1 MTTEFKKELEEIR
14 RRVYN
19 EKSLAELKR
28 IGKLKKGLLN
38 VDQYK
43 KANKKDL
50 VERFVKGRQLS
61 DNNKDVLLEIA
72 QTKKDLKVN
81 ASMSKKVILQKI
93 TNPKLT
99 DLSEK
104 RLREIAKNKGVPLRS
119 QMTNK
124 AIIQRLENPTD
135 YYTVESLKRLARS
148 KKIDVRRNISK
159 PELIN
164 ILGERNLITTKP
176 ITVQESNLGFF
187 EPIIPIPVIESGK
200 KKARSAKE
208 ALVNLKEY
216 IESLK
221 VYTISANRLKKLSKQ
236 LERKEK
242 KEKEERAKI
251 FTPILEASAFK
262 NYTNQYGI
270 YNNIRAPYTPKEFLE
285 YSKPVILNIFKS
297 NRNIKTMLYLH
308 CIMSREQG
316 YDENDEGY
324 DDVRDG
330 ERRFTA
336 KFAFHSKGL
345 KLVLEGT
352 DIIELYNEMADEIE
366 EEIQKVNE
374 EEGSGWRYEGVI
386 SLVLHVTK
394 WEPIYGSSYM
404 PLDPY
409 IANKKAIINMKN
421 EDDKCFMWCVLRA
434 LYPKDK
440 NAERIDKDL
449 KSKQDIIN
457 MKGICYPVSL
467 KAIDH
472 FEHLN
477 PNISI
482 SVLGY
487 NKEDRVFPLRIS
499 KYTGCDYDIVLLLL
513 KEAEKG
519 ENGEIKE
526 KTHYTLVKNK
536 SALIASQINSHEHK
550 RHLCLNCFNSF
561 NTSETLEKHKEYCY
575 DNNSVKITMPPQN
588 TYLRFKNFH
597 HSEKAPFA
605 VYADFESLI
614 KPLDNCDPDP
624 NKSYTKKYQK
634 HEPISFSYYIA
645 VNGDFFK
652 PILRKYTKTKPED
665 ADAMDIFIKWL
676 EEDVK
681 DIANIEPKEMIFTE
695 EDIKHFNNASD
706 CWICGEELGNDRV
719 RDHCHFTG
727 RYRGPAHNSCNLKYR
742 KPKNISV
749 FFHNLSGY
757 DSHLFIKKI
766 GTPNKN
772 ENIDCIPNNEEKYIS
787 FSKTIVTGQYTN
799 KKGEVKDKTFKIVFK
814 DSLKFMSSSLEALV
828 NNLPKDAFKNLIKYF
843 TPKQA
848 EILKQKGF
856 YPYEYM
862 DSEEKFND
870 TKLPPREAFYSKLS
884 GKGITEKDY
893 KHAGDVWN
901 SFKMKTFKEYH
912 ELYNITDVLLLADV
926 FENFR
931 DLCLKIY
938 GLDPVYYFTAPG
950 LAWDACLKITDIDL
964 ELLSDHNMLLMF
976 EKGIRG
982 GISIISNRYGE
993 ANNKYMR
1000 KGFNKNK
1007 PSKYLMYLDAN
1018 NLYGCGM
1025 SEKLPTHGFKW
1036 LSCGEM
1042 EKLFNNRVIQVW
1054 EKIPCILEVDLE
1066 YPENLHDLHN
1076 DYPFCPERV
1085 KCENGVEKLIPN
1097 LNDKTKYIIHY
1108 KNLIQCLRA
1117 GIKLKKIHRGIKF
1130 VESEWMK
1137 PYIDKNTNLRAMA
1150 KNNFEKDFF
1159 KLMNNS
1165 VFGKTMENIRN
1176 RVDVKLVNT
1185 KEKLRKLV
1193 AKPNLRSPPKIFSEN
1208 LVSVHM
1214 RKTSLTMN
1222 KPIYLGMC
1230 ILELSKIIMY
1240 DFHYNYIKSKYADK
1254 AKLLF
1259 TDTDSLMYE
1268 IETEDFY
1275 KDISGDVKDKF
1286 DTSDY
1291 PENHPSGIP
1300 TGENK
1305 KVLGMMKDEVA
1316 GKIIKEFV
1324 GLRSKLYSFVMDDGG
1339 ETKKCKGIKKQVV
1352 ERSIMHEHYKTCL
1365 KTGKELLRKQNI
1377 LRSYNHEVY
1386 TEEVNKVALSAL
1398 DDKRYILSDGM
1409 DTLAWGHYKIK
1420 AARGLYDASPPIVKR
1435 E

>member
-1 MTTEFKKELEEIR
+1 MTNKYKKELEELK

-50 VERFVKGRQLS
+50 VERLVKGSQLS
-61 DNNKDVLLEIA
+61 DESKKVLLEIA
-72 QTKKDLKVN
+72 QTKDLKVN
-81 ASMSKKVILQKI
+81 ASMSKEVILQKI

-99 DLSEK
+99 DLNEN
-104 RLREIAKNKGVPLRS
+104 RLRKIAEKKGVPLRT
-119 QMTNK
+119 QLTNR

-148 KKIDVRRNISK
+148 NDIDVRRNISK

-164 ILGERNLITTKP
+164 ILGERNLITTTP
-176 ITVQESNLGFF
+176 ITAQESNLGVLASKV
-187 EPIIPIPVIESGK
+187 PIDLIRKAK
-200 KKARSAKE
+200 KKAQSAKE
-208 ALVNLKEY
+208 ALEIFKQYIENLKGY
-216 IESLK
+216 K
-221 VYTISANRLKKLSKQ
+221 ISANRLKKLSKQ
-236 LERKEK
+236 LKRKEK
-242 KEKEERAKI
+242 KATEEKDRI
-251 FTPILEASAFK
+251 FTPTRESSAFK
-262 NYTNQYGI
+262 NYTNQYVMHNTKANYEPI
-270 YNNIRAPYTPKEFLE
+270 EFLE
-285 YSKPVILNIFKS
+285 YAKPAILNIFNS
-297 NRNIKTMLYLH
+297 NRNIKTILYLH
-308 CIMSREQG
+308 CLMQNIESTTPVE
-316 YDENDEGY
+316 
-324 DDVRDG
+324 
-330 ERRFTA
+330 
-336 KFAFHSKGL
+336 FAFHSKDL

-352 DIIELYNEMADEIE
+352 DISELYNEMADEIE
-366 EEIQKVNE
+366 EEIQKVE
-374 EEGSGWRYEGVI
+374 DSEGSGWTFVGVI
-386 SLVLHVTK
+386 KLVLHTTK
-394 WEPIYGSSYM
+394 WEPIYGSSYI

-409 IANKKAIINMKN
+409 LANKKAIINMKN

-457 MKGICYPVSL
+457 MKGIRYPVSI
-467 KAIDH
+467 KDIER
-472 FEHLN
+472 FEDLN

-487 NKEDRVFPLRIS
+487 NKEDRVFPLQIS

-513 KEAEKG
+513 KEAVKE

-536 SALIASQINSHEHK
+536 SALIASQKNNHKGK

-561 NTSETLEKHKEYCY
+561 NTSESLNKHKEYCY
-575 DNNSVKITMPPQN
+575 ENKSVKTTMPPPG
-588 TYLRFKNFH
+588 TYLEFKNFH
-597 HSEKAPFA
+597 HSEKAPFV

-614 KPLDNCDPDP
+614 KSMDYCNPDP

-634 HEPISFSYYIA
+634 HEPISFSYYILCSIDG
-645 VNGDFFK
+645 VYK
-652 PILRKYTKTKPED
+652 PVLRKYTQTKPEGANAID
-665 ADAMDIFIKWL
+665 VFIKWL

-681 DIANIEPKEMIFTE
+681 SIANIEPKEMIFTE
-695 EDIKHFNNASD
+695 EDIKQFNKASD
-706 CWICGEELGNDRV
+706 CWICGEKLGNDKV

-727 RYRGPAHNSCNLKYR
+727 RYRGPAHNKCNLKYR

-757 DSHLFIKKI
+757 DSHLFIKKL
-766 GTPNKN
+766 GTPDKN

-787 FSKTIVTGQYTN
+787 FSKTIVTGQYTS
-799 KKGEVKDKTFKIVFK
+799 KKGEVKNKTFKIVFK
-814 DSLKFMSSSLEALV
+814 DSLKFLASSLEALV
-828 NNLPKDAFKNLIKYF
+828 NNLTKEDFKNLHKYF

-870 TKLPPREAFYSKLS
+870 TKPPPREAFCSKLS
-884 GKGITEKDY
+884 GKGISNKNY
-893 KHAGDVWN
+893 NRVLNVWN
-901 SFKMKTFKEYH
+901 TFNMKIFKEYH

-950 LAWDACLKITDIDL
+950 LAWDACLKVTGVQL
-964 ELLSDHNMLLMF
+964 ELLSDPNMLLMF

-982 GISIISNRYGE
+982 GISIISNRYGK
-993 ANNKYMR
+993 ANNKYLR
-1000 KGFNKNK
+1000 KGYNKNL

-1018 NLYGCGM
+1018 NLYGCAM

-1036 LSCGEM
+1036 LSGGEM
-1042 EKLFNNRVIQVW
+1042 KKLFNNQVLQVW

-1076 DYPFCPERV
+1076 DYPFCSERV
-1085 KCENGVEKLIPN
+1085 ECKNGVKKLIPN
-1097 LNDKTKYIIHY
+1097 LRNKTKYVIHY
-1108 KNLIQCLRA
+1108 RNLIQCLKA
-1117 GIKLKKIHRGIKF
+1117 GLKLTKIHKGIKF
-1130 VESEWMK
+1130 VESDWMK
-1137 PYIDKNTNLRAMA
+1137 PYIEMNTNLRAMA

-1193 AKPNLRSPPKIFSEN
+1193 AKPNLKSPPKIFSEN

-1214 RKTSLTMN
+1214 RKTSLLMN
-1222 KPIYLGMC
+1222 KPVYLGMC
-1230 ILELSKIIMY
+1230 ILDLSKTIMY

-1275 KDISGDVKDKF
+1275 EDIAGDVKDKF

-1305 KVLGMMKDEVA
+1305 KVLGMMKDEAA

-1339 ETKKCKGIKKQVV
+1339 EIKKCKGIKKQVV
-1352 ERSIMHEHYKTCL
+1352 ESSIRHEHYKTCL
-1365 KTGKELLRKQNI
+1365 TTGKELLRKQNI
-1377 LRSYNHEVY
+1377 LRSYEHEVY

-1420 AARGLYDASPPIVKR
+1420 DN
-1435 E
+1435 

>member
-1 MTTEFKKELEEIR
+1 MTNKYKKEIEEHN

-28 IGKLKKGLLN
+28 IGKVKKGLLN

-50 VERFVKGRQLS
+50 VERLVKGKQL
-61 DNNKDVLLEIA
+61 KDESKKVLLEIA
-72 QTKKDLKVN
+72 QTKDLKVN
-81 ASMSKKVILQKI
+81 ASMSKEVILQKI

-99 DLSEK
+99 DLNEN
-104 RLREIAKNKGVPLRS
+104 RLRKIAEKKGVPLRT
-119 QMTNK
+119 QLTNR

-135 YYTVESLKRLARS
+135 YYTVESLKRLARNNN
-148 KKIDVRRNISK
+148 IDVRRNISK

-164 ILGERNLITTKP
+164 ILGERNLITTTP
-176 ITVQESNLGFF
+176 ITAQESNLGVLASKV
-187 EPIIPIPVIESGK
+187 PIDLIRKAK
-200 KKARSAKE
+200 KKTQSAME
-208 ALVNLKEY
+208 ALEIFKQYIENLKGY
-216 IESLK
+216 K
-221 VYTISANRLKKLSKQ
+221 ISANRLKKLSKQ

-242 KEKEERAKI
+242 KATEEKDRI
-251 FTPILEASAFK
+251 FTPIMEASAFK
-262 NYTNQYGI
+262 NYTNQYVMHNTKANYEPI
-270 YNNIRAPYTPKEFLE
+270 EFLE
-285 YSKPVILNIFKS
+285 YAKPAILNIFNS
-297 NRNIKTMLYLH
+297 NRNIKTILYLH
-308 CIMSREQG
+308 CLMQNIESTTPVE
-316 YDENDEGY
+316 
-324 DDVRDG
+324 
-330 ERRFTA
+330 
-336 KFAFHSKGL
+336 FAFHSKDL

-352 DIIELYNEMADEIE
+352 DISELYNEMADEIE
-366 EEIQKVNE
+366 EEIQKVE
-374 EEGSGWRYEGVI
+374 DSEGSGWTFVGVI
-386 SLVLHVTK
+386 KLVLHTTK
-394 WEPIYGSSYM
+394 WEPIYGSSYI

-409 IANKKAIINMKN
+409 LANKKAIINMKN

-434 LYPKDK
+434 LYPKNDHP
-440 NAERIDKDL
+440 ERIDKDL

-457 MKGICYPVSL
+457 MKGIHYPVSL
-467 KAIDH
+467 KAIER
-472 FEHLN
+472 FEQLN

-487 NKEDRVFPLRIS
+487 NKEEGVFPLQIS

-513 KEAEKG
+513 KEAVKG

-536 SALIASQINSHEHK
+536 SALIASQKNNHKGK

-561 NTSETLEKHKEYCY
+561 NTSESLNKHKEYCY
-575 DNNSVKITMPPQN
+575 ENKSVKTTMPPPG
-588 TYLRFKNFH
+588 TYLEFKNFH
-597 HSEKAPFA
+597 HSEKAPFV

-614 KPLDNCDPDP
+614 KSMDYCNPDP

-634 HEPISFSYYIA
+634 HEPISFSYYILCSIDG
-645 VNGDFFK
+645 VYK
-652 PILRKYTKTKPED
+652 PVLRKYTQTKPEGANAID
-665 ADAMDIFIKWL
+665 VFIKWL

-681 DIANIEPKEMIFTE
+681 AIANIEPKEMIFTE
-695 EDIKHFNNASD
+695 EDIKQFNKASD
-706 CWICGEELGNDRV
+706 CWICGEKLGNDKV

-727 RYRGPAHNSCNLKYR
+727 RYRGPAHNKCNLKYR

-757 DSHLFIKKI
+757 DSHLFIKKL
-766 GTPNKN
+766 GTPDKN

-787 FSKTIVTGQYTN
+787 FSKTIVTGQYTS
-799 KKGEVKDKTFKIVFK
+799 KKGEVKNKTFKIVFK
-814 DSLKFMSSSLEALV
+814 DSFKFLASSLEALV
-828 NNLPKDAFKNLIKYF
+828 NNLTKEDFKNLHKYF

-870 TKLPPREAFYSKLS
+870 TKPPPREAFYSKLS
-884 GKGITEKDY
+884 GKGISNKNY
-893 KHAGDVWN
+893 NRVLNVWN
-901 SFKMKTFKEYH
+901 TFNMKIFKEYH

-950 LAWDACLKITDIDL
+950 LAWDACLKVTGVQL
-964 ELLSDHNMLLMF
+964 ELLSDPNMLLVF

-982 GISIISNRYGE
+982 GISIISNRYGK
-993 ANNKYMR
+993 ANNKYLR
-1000 KGFNKNK
+1000 KGYNKNL

-1018 NLYGCGM
+1018 NLYGCAM

-1036 LSCGEM
+1036 LSGGEM
-1042 EKLFNNRVIQVW
+1042 KKLFNNQVLQVW
-1054 EKIPCILEVDLE
+1054 EKIPCIFEVDLE

-1085 KCENGVEKLIPN
+1085 ECKNGVKKLIPN
-1097 LNDKTKYIIHY
+1097 LRNKTKYIIHY
-1108 KNLIQCLRA
+1108 RNLIQCLKA
-1117 GIKLKKIHRGIKF
+1117 GLKLTKIHKGIKF
-1130 VESEWMK
+1130 VESDWMK
-1137 PYIDKNTNLRAMA
+1137 PYIEMNTNLRAMA

-1193 AKPNLRSPPKIFSEN
+1193 AKPNLKSPPKIFSEN

-1214 RKTSLTMN
+1214 RKTSLLMN
-1222 KPIYLGMC
+1222 KPVYLGMC
-1230 ILELSKIIMY
+1230 ILDLSKTIMY

-1275 KDISGDVKDKF
+1275 KDIVGDVKDKF

-1305 KVLGMMKDEVA
+1305 KVLGMMKDEAA

-1339 ETKKCKGIKKQVV
+1339 EIKKCKEIKKQVV
-1352 ERSIMHEHYKTCL
+1352 ESSIRHEHYKTCL
-1365 KTGKELLRKQNI
+1365 TTGKELLRKQNI
-1377 LRSYNHEVY
+1377 LRSYEHEVY

-1420 AARGLYDASPPIVKR
+1420 DN
-1435 E
+1435 

>member
-1 MTTEFKKELEEIR
+1 MTDKFKKEIEELKR
-14 RRVYN
+14 RIYN

-50 VERFVKGRQLS
+50 VERLVKGRQLS
-61 DNNKDVLLEIA
+61 DESKDTLLEIA
-72 QTKKDLKVN
+72 QNKDLKVN
-81 ASMSKKVILQKI
+81 ASMSKNVILQKI
-93 TNPKLT
+93 TSPELT
-99 DLSEK
+99 DLNEK
-104 RLREIAKNKGVPLRS
+104 LLRKIAKNKGIPLRS

-148 KKIDVRRNISK
+148 KNIDVRRNISK

-164 ILGERNLITTKP
+164 ILGERNLITATP
-176 ITVQESNLGFF
+176 ITAQKSNLGFF
-187 EPIIPIPVIESGK
+187 VSRVPIDLIREGK
-200 KKARSAKE
+200 RKAKSAKE
-208 ALVNLKEY
+208 ALEIFKEY
-216 IESLK
+216 IKGLK
-221 VYTISANRLKKLSKQ
+221 VYQISADRLKKLSKQ

-242 KEKEERAKI
+242 KEKEVRDKI
-251 FTPILEASAFK
+251 FTPIKEKSAFK
-262 NYTNQYGI
+262 NFTYQYVI
-270 YNNIRAPYTPKEFLE
+270 NNIGYYSPDEVLE
-285 YSKPVILNIFKS
+285 YAKPAILNIFKS
-297 NRNIKTMLYLH
+297 NQNIKTMLYLH
-308 CIMSREQG
+308 CYMTREEG
-316 YDENDEGY
+316 YDEGDEGY
-324 DDVRDG
+324 DDVG
-330 ERRFTA
+330 GRRVTA
-336 KFAFHSKGL
+336 KFAFHSKDL

-352 DIIELYNEMADEIE
+352 DISELYNEMVDEIE
-366 EEIQKVNE
+366 EEIQKVANT
-374 EEGSGWRYEGVI
+374 EGSGWVFADVI
-386 SLVLHVTK
+386 SLVLHITR
-394 WEPIYGSSYM
+394 WEPIYGSSYI

-409 IANKKAIINMKN
+409 LANKKAIINMKN

-434 LYPKDK
+434 LYPKNDHP
-440 NAERIDKDL
+440 ERIDKDL
-449 KSKQDIIN
+449 KSKQDNIN
-457 MKGICYPVSL
+457 MKGICYPVNFR
-467 KAIDH
+467 AIDR
-472 FEHLN
+472 FEDLN

-487 NKEDRVFPLRIS
+487 NKEEGVFPLKIS
-499 KYTGCDYDIVLLLL
+499 KYTGCDNDIVLLLL
-513 KEAEKG
+513 KEAVKG

-536 SALIASQINSHEHK
+536 SALIASQKNNHKGK

-561 NTSETLEKHKEYCY
+561 NTSESLNKHKEYCY
-575 DNNSVKITMPPQN
+575 ENKSVKTTMPPPG
-588 TYLRFKNFH
+588 TYLEFKNFH
-597 HSEKAPFA
+597 HSEKAPFV

-614 KPLDNCDPDP
+614 KSMDYCNPDP

-634 HEPISFSYYIA
+634 HEPISFSYYILCSIDG
-645 VNGDFFK
+645 VYK
-652 PILRKYTKTKPED
+652 PVLRKYTQTKPKGANAID
-665 ADAMDIFIKWL
+665 VFIKWL

-681 DIANIEPKEMIFTE
+681 AIANIEPKEMIFTE
-695 EDIKHFNNASD
+695 EDIKQFNKASD
-706 CWICGEELGNDRV
+706 CWICGKELGNDRV

-727 RYRGPAHNSCNLKYR
+727 RYRGPAHNNCNLKYR
-742 KPKNISV
+742 KPNNISV

-757 DSHLFIKKI
+757 DSHLFIKKLA
-766 GTPNKN
+766 TPNKN
-772 ENIDCIPNNEEKYIS
+772 ENIKCIPNNEEKYIS
-787 FSKTIVTGQYTN
+787 FTKTIVTGQYTS
-799 KKGEVKDKTFKIVFK
+799 KKGKVKNKTFDIVFK
-814 DSLKFMSSSLEALV
+814 DSLKFLASSLEALV
-828 NNLPKDAFKNLIKYF
+828 NNLTKEDFKNLHKYF

-870 TKLPPREAFYSKLS
+870 TKPPPREAFYSKLS
-884 GKGITEKDY
+884 GKGISNKNY
-893 KHAGDVWN
+893 NRVLNVWN
-901 SFKMKTFKEYH
+901 TFNMKIFKEYH

-950 LAWDACLKITDIDL
+950 LAWDACLKVTGVQL
-964 ELLSDHNMLLMF
+964 ELLSDPNMLLMF

-982 GISIISNRYGE
+982 GISIISNRYGK
-993 ANNKYMR
+993 ANNKYLR
-1000 KGFNKNK
+1000 KGYNKNL

-1018 NLYGCGM
+1018 NLYGCAM

-1036 LSCGEM
+1036 LSGGEM
-1042 EKLFNNRVIQVW
+1042 KKLFNNQVLQVW

-1076 DYPFCPERV
+1076 DYPFCPEKV
-1085 KCENGVEKLIPN
+1085 KCKNGVKKLIPN
-1097 LNDKTKYIIHY
+1097 LRNKTKYVIHY
-1108 KNLIQCLRA
+1108 RNLIQCLKA
-1117 GIKLKKIHRGIKF
+1117 GLKLTKIHKGIKF
-1130 VESEWMK
+1130 VLSDWMK
-1137 PYIDKNTNLRAMA
+1137 PYIEMNTNLRAMA

-1193 AKPNLRSPPKIFSEN
+1193 AKPNLKSPPKIFSEN

-1230 ILELSKIIMY
+1230 ILDLSKTIMY

-1275 KDISGDVKDKF
+1275 KDIAGDVKNKF

-1305 KVLGMMKDEVA
+1305 KVLGMMKDEAA

-1352 ERSIMHEHYKTCL
+1352 ERSIRHEHYKTCL
-1365 KTGKELLRKQNI
+1365 TTGKELLRKQNI
-1377 LRSYNHEVY
+1377 LRSYEHEVY

-1398 DDKRYILSDGM
+1398 DNKRYILSDGM
-1409 DTLAWGHYKIK
+1409 DTLAWGHYKIN
-1420 AARGLYDASPPIVKR
+1420 DN
-1435 E
+1435 

>member
-1 MTTEFKKELEEIR
+1 MTNKYKKELEELK

-50 VERFVKGRQLS
+50 VERLVKGSQLS
-61 DNNKDVLLEIA
+61 DESKKVLLEIA
-72 QTKKDLKVN
+72 QTKDLKVN
-81 ASMSKKVILQKI
+81 ASMSKEVILQKI
-93 TNPKLT
+93 TSPKLT
-99 DLSEK
+99 DLNEN
-104 RLREIAKNKGVPLRS
+104 RLRKIAEKKGVPLRT
-119 QMTNK
+119 QLTNR

-135 YYTVESLKRLARS
+135 YYTVESLKRLARNNN
-148 KKIDVRRNISK
+148 IDVRRNISK

-164 ILGERNLITTKP
+164 ILGERNLITTTP
-176 ITVQESNLGFF
+176 ITAQESNLGVLSSKV
-187 EPIIPIPVIESGK
+187 PIDLIRKAK
-200 KKARSAKE
+200 KKTQSAKE
-208 ALVNLKEY
+208 ALEIFKEY
-216 IESLK
+216 IKNLK
-221 VYTISANRLKKLSKQ
+221 GYNISADRLKKLSKQ

-242 KEKEERAKI
+242 KATEEKDRI

-262 NYTNQYGI
+262 NYTNQYVM
-270 YNNIRAPYTPKEFLE
+270 YNTKANYEPIEFLA
-285 YSKPVILNIFKS
+285 YAKPAILNIFNS
-297 NRNIKTMLYLH
+297 NRNIKTILYLY
-308 CIMSREQG
+308 CLMQNLQSITPVE
-316 YDENDEGY
+316 
-324 DDVRDG
+324 
-330 ERRFTA
+330 
-336 KFAFHSKGL
+336 FAFHSKDL

-352 DIIELYNEMADEIE
+352 DISELYNEMTDEIE
-366 EEIQKVNE
+366 EEIQKVENS
-374 EEGSGWRYEGVI
+374 EGSGYTFVKVI
-386 SLVLHVTK
+386 KLVLHTTK
-394 WEPIYGSSYM
+394 WEPLYGSSYI

-409 IANKKAIINMKN
+409 LANKKAIINMKN

-457 MKGICYPVSL
+457 MKGIHYPVSL
-467 KAIDH
+467 NGIKR
-472 FEHLN
+472 FEDLN

-487 NKEDRVFPLRIS
+487 NKEEGGVYPLEIS
-499 KYTGCDYDIVLLLL
+499 EYTGCDYDIVLLLL
-513 KEAEKG
+513 KEAVTG

-526 KTHYTLVKNK
+526 KTHYTLVKNT
-536 SALIASQINSHEHK
+536 SALIASQKNNHKGK
-550 RHLCLNCFNSF
+550 RHACLNCFNSF
-561 NTSETLEKHKEYCY
+561 NTLESLNKHKEYCY
-575 DNNSVKITMPPQN
+575 KNKCVKTNMPPQN
-588 TYLRFKNFH
+588 TYLRFKNFL

-634 HEPISFSYYIA
+634 HEPISFSYYILCSIDG
-645 VNGDFFK
+645 VYK
-652 PILRKYTKTKPED
+652 PVLRKYTQTKPED
-665 ADAMDIFIKWL
+665 ANAMDIFIKWL

-681 DIANIEPKEMIFTE
+681 AIANIEEKEMIFTE
-695 EDIKHFNNASD
+695 EDRKYFNNASD

-727 RYRGPAHNSCNLKYR
+727 RYRGPAHNKCNLKYR

-757 DSHLFIKKI
+757 DSHLFIKKL

-772 ENIDCIPNNEEKYIS
+772 ENIKCIPTNEEKYIS
-787 FSKTIVTGQYTN
+787 FTKTIVTGQYTN
-799 KKGEVKDKTFKIVFK
+799 KKGEVKDKTFDIVFK

-828 NNLPKDAFKNLIKYF
+828 NNLPKDAFKNLLKYF

-848 EILKQKGF
+848 ELLKQKGF

-893 KHAGDVWN
+893 NHAGDVWN
-901 SFKMKTFKEYH
+901 TFNMKIFLEYH
-912 ELYNITDVLLLADV
+912 DLYNITDVLLLTDV

-938 GLDPVYYFTAPG
+938 GLDPVYYFTAPQ
-950 LAWDACLKITDIDL
+950 LAWDACLKMTSVKL
-964 ELLSDHNMLLMF
+964 ELLSDEEMLLMI
-976 EKGIRG
+976 EEGIRG

-1007 PSKYLMYLDAN
+1007 PSKYLMYLDAY
-1018 NLYGCGM
+1018 NLYGGAM

-1036 LSCGEM
+1036 LLDGEI
-1042 EKLFNNRVIQVW
+1042 EKLFNNQVLQVW

-1085 KCENGVEKLIPN
+1085 ECKNGVKKLIPN
-1097 LNDKTKYIIHY
+1097 LRDKTKYIIHY

-1117 GIKLKKIHRGIKF
+1117 GMKLKKIHRGIKF
-1130 VESEWMK
+1130 VESKWMK
-1137 PYIDKNTNLRAMA
+1137 PYIDKNTNLRAKA
-1150 KNNFEKDFF
+1150 KNNFEKDYY

-1165 VFGKTMENIRN
+1165 VFGKTMENLRN
-1176 RVDVKLVNT
+1176 RVDVRLVNT

-1193 AKPNLRSPPKIFSEN
+1193 AKPNFKSRKIFNEN

-1214 RKTSLTMN
+1214 SKTSLLMN

-1230 ILELSKIIMY
+1230 ILDLSKIIMF

-1275 KDISGDVKDKF
+1275 KDISGDVKDRF

-1305 KVLGMMKDEVA
+1305 KVLGMMKDEAA

-1352 ERSIMHEHYKTCL
+1352 ESSIRHEHYKTCL
-1365 KTGKELLRKQNI
+1365 TTGKELLRKQNI
-1377 LRSYNHEVY
+1377 LRSYEHEVY

-1398 DDKRYILSDGM
+1398 DDKRHILSDGM
-1409 DTLAWGHYKIK
+1409 DTLALGHYKIK
-1420 AARGLYDASPPIVKR
+1420 DKGIV
-1435 E
+1435 

>member
-1 MTTEFKKELEEIR
+1 MCQNPHYYTT
-14 RRVYN
+14 
-19 EKSLAELKR
+19 
-28 IGKLKKGLLN
+28 
-38 VDQYK
+38 
-43 KANKKDL
+43 
-50 VERFVKGRQLS
+50 
-61 DNNKDVLLEIA
+61 
-72 QTKKDLKVN
+72 VN
-81 ASMSKKVILQKI
+81 ASMSKNVILQKI

-99 DLSEK
+99 DLNEK
-104 RLREIAKNKGVPLRS
+104 LLRKIAKNKGIPLRS

-148 KKIDVRRNISK
+148 KNIDVRRNISK

-164 ILGERNLITTKP
+164 ILGERNLITTTP
-176 ITVQESNLGFF
+176 ITAQESNLGFF
-187 EPIIPIPVIESGK
+187 DPRVPIHLIERGK

-208 ALVNLKEY
+208 ALENLKEY
-216 IESLK
+216 IENLK
-221 VYTISANRLKKLSKQ
+221 SYQISANRFKKLSKQ

-242 KEKEERAKI
+242 KEKEVRDKI
-251 FTPILEASAFK
+251 FTPIKGKSAFK
-262 NYTNQYGI
+262 NYTYQYAM
-270 YNNIRAPYTPKEFLE
+270 YNIGDYGVHEVLGNA
-285 YSKPVILNIFKS
+285 KPAILNIFKS

-308 CIMSREQG
+308 CIMSRDSG
-316 YDENDEGY
+316 YDEDDEGY
-324 DDVRDG
+324 DDVKDG
-330 ERRFTA
+330 RRRNTA
-336 KFAFHSKGL
+336 KFAFHSKDL

-352 DIIELYNEMADEIE
+352 DISKLYDEMVDEIE

-374 EEGSGWRYEGVI
+374 DEGSGWMFGKVI
-386 SLVLHVTK
+386 SLVLHTTR
-394 WEPIYGSSYM
+394 WEPLDGSSYI

-434 LYPKDK
+434 LYPKNDHP
-440 NAERIDKDL
+440 ERIDKDL

-457 MKGICYPVSL
+457 MNGIHYPVSL

-536 SALIASQINSHEHK
+536 SALIASQKNNHKGK

-561 NTSETLEKHKEYCY
+561 NTSESLNKHKEYCY
-575 DNNSVKITMPPQN
+575 ENKSVKITMPPQN
-588 TYLRFKNFH
+588 TYLKFKNFH

-645 VNGDFFK
+645 VNGVFFK
-652 PILRKYTKTKPED
+652 PVLRKYTKTKPED
-665 ADAMDIFIKWL
+665 ADAIDIFIKWL

-695 EDIKHFNNASD
+695 EDIKHFNNASN

-757 DSHLFIKKI
+757 DSHLFIKKL
-766 GTPNKN
+766 GTPDKN
-772 ENIDCIPNNEEKYIS
+772 ENIKCIPNNEEKYIS
-787 FSKTIVTGQYTN
+787 FTKTIITGQYTN
-799 KKGEVKDKTFKIVFK
+799 KKGEIKDKTFDIVFK

-870 TKLPPREAFYSKLS
+870 TKLPPREAFYSNLS

-938 GLDPVYYFTAPG
+938 GLDPVYYFTAPQ

-964 ELLSDHNMLLMF
+964 ELLSDPNMLLMF

-1018 NLYGCGM
+1018 NLYGCAM

-1042 EKLFNNRVIQVW
+1042 EKLFNNQVFQVW

-1076 DYPFCPERV
+1076 DYPFCPEKV
-1085 KCENGVEKLIPN
+1085 KCKNGVEKLIPN

-1130 VESEWMK
+1130 VQSEWMK

-1193 AKPNLRSPPKIFSEN
+1193 AKPNLKSPPKIFSEN

-1230 ILELSKIIMY
+1230 ILDLSKIIMF
-1240 DFHYNYIKSKYADK
+1240 DFHHNYIKSKYADK

-1275 KDISGDVKDKF
+1275 KDIAGDVKDKF

-1305 KVLGMMKDEVA
+1305 KVLGMMKDEAA

-1324 GLRSKLYSFVMDDGG
+1324 GLRSKLYSFIMDDGG

-1352 ERSIMHEHYKTCL
+1352 ERSIRHEHYKTCL
-1365 KTGKELLRKQNI
+1365 TTGKELLRKQNI
-1377 LRSYNHEVY
+1377 LRSYEHEVY

-1398 DDKRYILSDGM
+1398 DDKRHILSDGM
-1409 DTLAWGHYKIK
+1409 DTLALGHYKIK
-1420 AARGLYDASPPIVKR
+1420 DN
-1435 E
+1435 